1 MQNTMI
7 KKSIASVRSTYAEYP
22 RNFWILMGSTFI
34 DSLGSALLFPFFAL
48 YVTRKF
54 GIGVSQVGLIFASL
68 TVATIVGSTIGGGL
82 TDRFG
87 RKSMAIFGLVASAL
101 SILMMGFVQELNAFV
116 PLVLLAGL
124 TGNIGGPARSAMVA
138 DILPEEKRAGGFGLH
153 RVIFNLSFV
162 VGPALGGLL
171 AAYSYLYLFIFDTIA
186 SLLTAL
192 ILYLLLPETMPEKR
206 EGQVEETTTE
216 TFKGYGRVLT
226 DRFFM
231 IFLAATM
238 LMALVFSQLHGPLSV
253 FLRDVHGLPEQ
264 LFGWLLSLNAA
275 MVVLFQFPITRRIER
290 YPPFMILALG
300 SLFLVVGMGMYGFV
314 SLYGLFL
321 LAMGIVTIGE
331 MLVAPVGQAI
341 AAKLAPEH
349 MRGRYMAVFD
359 FAWSVPGAIGMYLA
373 GLIMDNFDP
382 RWIWY
387 AAGLV
392 GILAA
397 FAFLVLH
404 IQQRQ
409 EGESVPVPEP
419 SA

>member
-1 MQNTMI
+1 
-7 KKSIASVRSTYAEYP
+7 
-22 RNFWILMGSTFI
+22 MGSTFI

-48 YVTRKF
+48 YVTRAF
-54 GIGVSQVGLIFASL
+54 GIGLSQVGLIFAAL
-68 TVATIVGSTIGGGL
+68 TFFTIVGSTIGGGL

-87 RKSMAIFGLVASAL
+87 RKPMAIFGLVASAL
-101 SILMMGFVQELNAFV
+101 SILAMGFVQKLTAFV

-124 TGNIGGPARSAMVA
+124 MGNIGGPARSAMVA
-138 DILPEEKRAGGFGLH
+138 DILPEEKRAGGYGLH
-153 RVIFNLSFV
+153 RVIFNLSYV
-162 VGPALGGLL
+162 IGPALGGLL
-171 AAYSYLYLFIFDTIA
+171 AAYSYLYLFLFDTVA

-192 ILYLLLPETMPEKR
+192 VIYLLLPETKPVKL
-206 EGQVEETTTE
+206 EGQIEETTTE
-216 TFKGYGRVLT
+216 TFKGYGQVLT

-231 IFLAATM
+231 AFLTATM

-253 FLRDVHGLPEQ
+253 FLRDVHSLPEQ
-264 LFGWLLSLNAA
+264 LFGWILSLNAT
-275 MVVLFQFPITRRIER
+275 MVVLFQFPITRRAEK
-290 YPPFMILALG
+290 YPPFIILAIG
-300 SLFLVVGMGMYGFV
+300 TLFLVVGMGMYGFV
-314 SLYGLFL
+314 SLYVLFL

-349 MRGRYMAVFD
+349 MRGRYMAIFD

-373 GLIMDNFDP
+373 GLIMDNLEP

-387 AAGLV
+387 AAGMV

-397 FAFLVLH
+397 LGFLIMH

-419 SA
+419 SV